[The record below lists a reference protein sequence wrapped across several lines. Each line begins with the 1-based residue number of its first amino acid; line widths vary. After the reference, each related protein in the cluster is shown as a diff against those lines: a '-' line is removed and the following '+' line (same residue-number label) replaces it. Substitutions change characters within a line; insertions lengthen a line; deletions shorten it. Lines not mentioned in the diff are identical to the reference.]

1 MALNVGVFGSVDTLP
16 ALAEKA
22 LSEVVDKALDD
33 TALRNPMRPATLADP
48 RIGQWPEKVA
58 QLRS

>member
-1 MALNVGVFGSVDTLP
+1 LFLTVRLLMARNVGVFGSVDTLR

-33 TALRNPMRPATLADP
+33 TALRNPMRPQ
-48 RIGQWPEKVA
+48 R
-58 QLRS
+58 